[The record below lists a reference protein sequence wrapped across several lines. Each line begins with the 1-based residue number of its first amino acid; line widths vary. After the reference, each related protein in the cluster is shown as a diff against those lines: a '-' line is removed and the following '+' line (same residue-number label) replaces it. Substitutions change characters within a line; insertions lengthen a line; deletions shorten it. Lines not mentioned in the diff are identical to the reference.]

1 MQYNKLFIETVANEQ
16 LLVITFTYVTRMRKI
31 VNMLNKNLD
40 GLKAT
45 TSKKIFHI
53 PLTERNVV
61 EAVRCLPPLHFDI
74 TPNIMD
80 YYNYINLFDET
91 LEREKFSID
100 NNKTLYDA
108 VYNELG
114 PIEQI
119 PDIILADRSIRYQYH
134 ITREEEPLTL
144 TELIAYRT
152 EPDIWIDSNLFTITD
167 IIDSLV
173 ELKRLP
179 LLIVFN
185 KTFLLSSNQVVELL
199 KPAFEKHLI
208 DNVGIH
214 FREPSGN
221 QQGRKFNRLIVDSDY
236 TKILDI
242 DTQVAGISDSNFP
255 KFFLKNDWKPMSI
268 LSLNSPTIKSATY
281 ANCCD
286 LIITYSPNKPIINR
300 NIK

>member
-1 MQYNKLFIETVANEQ
+1 
-16 LLVITFTYVTRMRKI
+16 
-31 VNMLNKNLD
+31 
-40 GLKAT
+40 
-45 TSKKIFHI
+45 
-53 PLTERNVV
+53 
-61 EAVRCLPPLHFDI
+61 
-74 TPNIMD
+74 MD